1 MVEAVICG
9 VKFRVDFS
17 FLVFAALIFLVK
29 DSAVILVYFTV
40 CLVHEIG
47 HGLAVCLSGG
57 RISSVAFYGMG
68 IIMVP
73 CRSGLLTVKKE
84 LFILLSGPAVNIL
97 LFLLLR
103 NADGFGL
110 FALLNLCA
118 AVFNLLPY
126 SSLDGGAA
134 LLLLSDSLKCGKVIL
149 VLIGIIQPALSAC
162 LFLAALYERT
172 LIPLFC
178 VSLFYFLSEI
188 KHFHR

>member
-17 FLVFAALIFLVK
+17 FLVFASLIFLVK
-29 DSAVILVYFTV
+29 DTAAILAYFTV

-47 HGLAVCLSGG
+47 HGSAVCLSGG
-57 RISSVAFYGMG
+57 RISSVTFYGMG

-73 CRSGLLTVKKE
+73 YRSGLLTVKKE

-103 NADGFGL
+103 SADSFGL

-134 LLLLSDSLKCGKVIL
+134 LILLSESLKCGKVIRII
-149 VLIGIIQPALSAC
+149 IGIIQSALPVC
-162 LFLAALYERT
+162 LFLAALKERT
-172 LIPLFC
+172 LLPLFC
-178 VSLFYFLSEI
+178 VTLFYFLSEI
-188 KHFHR
+188 KRFHG